1 MIENRVEKSGLLQV
15 DLNDFVIKGSRSIVD
30 LKDFLFESAFLKE
43 NDFRVKVGAHDWT
56 SYQNHYVGITCS
68 VDTIIPLWAY
78 MIITSALEPYAKL
91 IIKGNKAHIEGA
103 LMRIAIEQLD
113 LTIYQDQR
121 VIIKG
126 CGDKIPDSAYIF
138 IVSHLQPV
146 VKSILFGEACSSV
159 PVFKKK

>member
-1 MIENRVEKSGLLQV
+1 MIDNRVEKSGLIQI
-15 DLNDFVIKGSRSIVD
+15 DLNDFVIKGTRTVID
-30 LKDFLFESAFLKE
+30 LKDFLFEGLILREK
-43 NDFRVKVGAHDWT
+43 DFREKIANHDW
-56 SYQNHYVGITCS
+56 SQYQNHYIGITCS

-78 MIITSALEPYAKL
+78 MIITSSLQPYAKL

-103 LMRIAIEQLD
+103 LMRIAIENVD
-113 LTIYQDQR
+113 LETFKDKR

-126 CGDKIPDSAYIF
+126 CGDIIPDSAYIF

-159 PVFKKK
+159 PVYKSK